1 MKDLREKEAYHD
13 RIWSEKI
20 KDKESSDD
28 KLNEA
33 NVTIIKILPECK
45 SVLEVGCGTGILAKE
60 LKRMNKD
67 VTGLDVSKLALRNA
81 EKKGIKTIH
90 HDLDQ
95 PLPFPDNSFDCVIC
109 CQVLQ
114 HIHRP
119 SKLIKEMQRVTKK
132 YVIINVPNIAYWKY
146 RKMLLTGK
154 IPFIGDPD
162 YLPIRFFTLKTIKKQ
177 LNKSGLE
184 IKNISYTGG
193 LPLRRFI
200 PKAFRKNI
208 SLLKHTPGMFAT
220 GFTILCTKH

>member
-1 MKDLREKEAYHD
+1 MKDLRQKEAHHD

-20 KDKESSDD
+20 RDRKSSDD

-33 NVTIIKILPECK
+33 NETIIKILPECK
-45 SVLEVGCGTGILAKE
+45 SILEVGCGRGILAKE

-67 VTGLDVSKLALRNA
+67 VIGLDVSKLALRDA
-81 EKKGIKTIH
+81 EKKGIKTIQ

-95 PLPFPDNSFDCVIC
+95 SLPFSDNNFDCVIC

-119 SKLIKEMQRVTKK
+119 SELIKDMRRVTKK

-154 IPFIGDPD
+154 IPFIGDPE

-177 LNKSGLE
+177 LNESNLE

-193 LPLRRFI
+193 LPLKRFI
-200 PKAFRKNI
+200 PKTIRKKI
-208 SLLKHTPGMFAT
+208 SLLKHTPSLFAT
-220 GFTILCTKH
+220 GITILCTKH